1 MSEVCPTENASLRL
15 DKRFLAKSPAQLA
28 VCLLWTFLRRSL
40 SPMDVY
46 CKTFPAQ
53 RCLPV
58 VSITYIFGMLAAI
71 LFFHEQV
78 SVWKWLGI
86 GFIMIGCCLI
96 AK

>member
-53 RCLPV
+53 RCLPDGEHHIHLRNV
-58 VSITYIFGMLAAI
+58 GSHPVLS
-71 LFFHEQV
+71 
-78 SVWKWLGI
+78 
-86 GFIMIGCCLI
+86 
-96 AK
+96 